1 MLYKPKYATWWKL
14 LEAGLLIPLA
24 VLGVVAIVDV
34 GTLAVAQGYEALYGL
49 ALTLA
54 YALLACP
61 GKAVR

>member
-1 MLYKPKYATWWKL
+1 MLYKPKYQQV
-14 LEAGLLIPLA
+14 LESVLVAALA

-34 GTLAVAQGYEALYGL
+34 AALAVAQGYGALYGL
-49 ALTLA
+49 ALTMA